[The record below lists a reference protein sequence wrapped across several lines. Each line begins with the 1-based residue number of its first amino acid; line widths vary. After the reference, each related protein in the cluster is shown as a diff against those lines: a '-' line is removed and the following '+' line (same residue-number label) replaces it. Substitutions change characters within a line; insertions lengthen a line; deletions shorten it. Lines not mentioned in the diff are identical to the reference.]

1 MNEPLWLSRQAI
13 EIIHDEQLAEHGGAG
28 GTRDA
33 GLLESALAR
42 PQSLFAYGEADICA
56 LATAYAAGIVRN
68 HPFVD
73 GNKRTGFL
81 AAYAFL
87 DLNGLDLIAPEAE
100 AVVMTLDF
108 ASGEMPEQGFA
119 AWLRDRTEPTE
130 PM

>member
-1 MNEPLWLSRQAI
+1 VTEPFWLSRQAI

-28 GTRDA
+28 GLRES
-33 GLLESALAR
+33 GLLDSALAR
-42 PQSLFAYGEADICA
+42 PQNLFAYGEGDLCA
-56 LATAYAAGIVRN
+56 LATAYVAGIVRN

-87 DLNGLDLIAPEAE
+87 DVNGLELDAPEAE
-100 AVVMTLDF
+100 AVVMTLGL

-119 AWLRDRTEPTE
+119 AWLRDNTAPVGRT
-130 PM
+130 

>member
-1 MNEPLWLSRQAI
+1 MTEPLWLSRQAI

-28 GTRDA
+28 GLRDS
-33 GLLESALAR
+33 GLLDSALAR
-42 PQSLFAYGEADICA
+42 PQNLFAYGEGGLCA

-87 DLNGLDLIAPEAE
+87 DVNGLDLTAPDAE
-100 AVVMTLDF
+100 AVVMTLDL
-108 ASGEMPEQGFA
+108 ASGEMPEEGFT
-119 AWLRDRTEPTE
+119 AWLRDHTAPVGRT
-130 PM
+130 